1 LNDQEIRMKTCL
13 VLAGSVLIAAVA
25 SVDPEAQAR
34 LQPAH
39 ARISQVAW
47 IAGVWSGA
55 AGSVTFEERWT
66 APAGGAM
73 LAVSRTIK
81 GDRMVA
87 FEFLRIVERDGG
99 LVYIA
104 QPNGQPP
111 TDFVLTALT
120 PESATFENP
129 AHDFPKVIRYAT
141 RADGSLE
148 ATVSDGGQRAETFV
162 YQRTP

>member
-1 LNDQEIRMKTCL
+1 MKTCL
-13 VLAGSVLIAAVA
+13 VLAGSVLVAAVG
-25 SVDPEAQAR
+25 SVDLEAQAR

-39 ARISQVAW
+39 ATISQVAW
-47 IAGVWSGA
+47 IAGAWSGA
-55 AGSVTFEERWT
+55 ANSVTFEERWT

-87 FEFLRIVERDGG
+87 FEFLRIIERNGG
-99 LVYIA
+99 LAYVA

-120 PESATFENP
+120 AESATFENP
-129 AHDFPKVIRYAT
+129 AHDFPGLQQNLWVAS
-141 RADGSLE
+141 GS
-148 ATVSDGGQRAETFV
+148 GN
-162 YQRTP
+162 